1 MKTKL
6 ITLAVAVTGLMSAA
20 TYATESSTQ
29 VVEYYH
35 PILKHYFITASA
47 TDARL
52 MDIGYA
58 GADWVR
64 TGRSFGA
71 WSSRDTAPGDAVMV
85 HRFYSAGA
93 VSHFFTAKD
102 DEIRLL
108 KDLEA
113 KERAE
118 IAGTNKPLLG
128 WGYEGEAFMAVLPK
142 NGVCPSDTETI
153 SRTYNHGYETG
164 EGGNHRYVSDDGLKR
179 SMEDRKW
186 SVEGVALCAPKSS
199 SSSSGGASNN
209 SSGIVAP
216 GSYTG
221 TVQFKFELLGK
232 PEVKVRAP
240 ITLNLAAN
248 GALSGSG
255 AGCTFAGTAVS
266 QSASDKPLLGGSIT
280 ATGCTDKRFNG
291 VYGRVE
297 IEQFGAKAIDIRFK
311 QGDNAREAEI
321 EGVLNL
327 GAGTTTPTP
336 NPTPTPSSSGI
347 TGSFAG
353 LSTWVIT
360 ERLPGQAERI
370 VLNANQNLALQI
382 TSAGVVTGSGQG
394 CTFSG
399 TLVAGINNRFSGVVT
414 ANGCSDARLSGS
426 YQAEVHPEDG
436 GAIEAELERE
446 VEAGGTRTKTTIKGN
461 LSPSSAV
468 TPPITPNPTPNPNPN
483 PNPTPSPSGIAIA
496 GNFSGSA
503 NFLATRR
510 PSGGREVTEVSSTQA
525 LSILISS
532 TGDVSGTGAGCSFSG
547 KLASSATPGIFAGT
561 ITASGCTNAII
572 SGSYAAT
579 ASREDAGIELELER
593 ETETSGERVKV
604 KVKGRLGKQ

>member
-6 ITLAVAVTGLMSAA
+6 IAIAVAATGLMSAA
-20 TYATESSTQ
+20 TYAVEPSTQ

-52 MDIGYA
+52 VDSGIA
-58 GADWVR
+58 GVDWVR

-93 VSHFFTAKD
+93 ISHFYTAKD

-142 NGVCPSDTETI
+142 NGVCPSGTETI

-164 EGGNHRYVSDDGLKR
+164 EGGNHRYISDDGLKQ

-186 SVEGVALCAPKSS
+186 STEGVALCAPKSS
-199 SSSSGGASNN
+199 SGSSSGGSNN
-209 SSGIVAP
+209 SSGVVAP
-216 GSYTG
+216 GNYSG
-221 TVQFKFELLGK
+221 TVLFKFEQVGQ
-232 PEVKVRAP
+232 PEVKVRAAL
-240 ITLNLAAN
+240 TLNLAAN
-248 GALSGSG
+248 GALSGTG
-255 AGCTFAGTAVS
+255 AGCTFAGAAVS

-280 ATGCTDKRFNG
+280 ATGCTDTRFNG

-327 GAGTTTPTP
+327 GTATPTP
-336 NPTPTPSSSGI
+336 NPTPNPTTPPSSSGI

-353 LSTWVIT
+353 MSTWVIT
-360 ERLPGQAERI
+360 ERLSGQAERI

-382 TSAGVVTGSGQG
+382 TSAGVVTGAGQG
-394 CTFSG
+394 CTFGG
-399 TLVAGINNRFSGVVT
+399 TLVAGINNRFNGVVT
-414 ANGCSDARLSGS
+414 ANGCTDARLSGS

-446 VEAGGTRTKTTIKGN
+446 VEAGGTRTKVTIKGN
-461 LSPSSAV
+461 LSRSSTV
-468 TPPITPNPTPNPNPN
+468 TPPAPNPNPN
-483 PNPTPSPSGIAIA
+483 PNPTPTPSGIAIA

-503 NFLATRR
+503 SFLATRR
-510 PSGGREVTEVSSTQA
+510 PSGGREVIEVNSTQA
-525 LSILISS
+525 LSIAISS
-532 TGDVSGTGAGCSFSG
+532 AGDVTGTGAGCSFSG
-547 KLASSATPGIFAGT
+547 KLASSATPGIFSGT
-561 ITASGCTNAII
+561 ITASGCTDAII
-572 SGSYAAT
+572 RGSYAAT

-593 ETETSGERVKV
+593 ETETNGERVKV

>member
-6 ITLAVAVTGLMSAA
+6 IAIATAATALMSAA
-20 TYATESSTQ
+20 TYAAEPSTQ

-71 WSSRDTAPGDAVMV
+71 WSSRDTAPGDAAMV

-118 IAGTNKPLLG
+118 IAGTNKPFLG
-128 WGYEGEAFMAVLPK
+128 WGYEGEAFMAMLPK
-142 NGVCPSDTETI
+142 NGVCPSGTETI
-153 SRTYNHGYETG
+153 SRTYNYGYETG
-164 EGGNHRYVSDDGLKR
+164 EGGNHRYVSDDGLKH

-199 SSSSGGASNN
+199 SSSSGGGPNN
-209 SSGIVAP
+209 SSGVVAP
-216 GSYTG
+216 GNYSG
-221 TVQFKFELLGK
+221 TVLFKFEQVGE
-232 PEVKVRAP
+232 PEVKVRAAL
-240 ITLNLAAN
+240 TLNLAAN
-248 GALSGSG
+248 GALSGTG
-255 AGCTFAGTAVS
+255 AGCTFTGATVS
-266 QSASDKPLLGGSIT
+266 QSASDKPLLGGTIT
-280 ATGCTDKRFNG
+280 ATGCTDTRFNG

-327 GAGTTTPTP
+327 GATTTTTPTP
-336 NPTPTPSSSGI
+336 NPTPSSSTI

-353 LSTWVIT
+353 MSTWVIT

-382 TSAGVVTGSGQG
+382 TSAGAVTGSGQG

-399 TLVAGINNRFSGVVT
+399 ALVAGINNRLNGVIT
-414 ANGCSDARLSGS
+414 ANGCTDARLSGS

-446 VEAGGTRTKTTIKGN
+446 VEAGGARTKVTIKGN
-461 LSPSSAV
+461 LSPGSTV
-468 TPPITPNPTPNPNPN
+468 TPPTTPNPNPN
-483 PNPTPSPSGIAIA
+483 PTPNPTPSPSGIAIT

-503 NFLATRR
+503 SFLATRR
-510 PSGGREVTEVSSTQA
+510 PSGGREVTEVNSTQA
-525 LSILISS
+525 LSIVISS
-532 TGDVSGTGAGCSFSG
+532 TGDVTGTGAGCSFSG
-547 KLASSATPGIFAGT
+547 KLASSATPGIFSGT

-593 ETETSGERVKV
+593 EAETNGERVKV